1 MDISFEQINAFH
13 AVAKYQSFSKAGQK
27 LYRSQSAVSI
37 QILKLEETLGKKL
50 FYRTTKSIALT
61 DAGEIL
67 LRYVEGIKN
76 LLEEAEQELTD
87 LEEMHRGRL
96 MISTSDTTACYRLPR
111 ILQAYK
117 ARYPGIDIIIRNA
130 TSLKTIESVLQ
141 NEVDLGI
148 ATLAF
153 LKPGLEAIPLFSR
166 FDVVICHPDHP
177 LADRKEVLLK
187 DLEQYMCILL
197 DQNCS
202 SRRILDE
209 ACRISRVRL
218 PIAMELSS
226 IEVVK
231 SFVSINSGIS
241 IVPEVSIR
249 EEVVRGSLMSLRI
262 KDSKQ
267 FQQRKMGIIYKK
279 DRYLSIA
286 AQSFLKEL
294 KTNLTEHSGQ

>member
-1 MDISFEQINAFH
+1 MEITIEQINAFH
-13 AVAKYQSFSKAGQK
+13 AVAKYHSFSKAGQK
-27 LYRSQSAVSI
+27 LYRTQSAISI
-37 QILKLEETLGKKL
+37 QIANLEETLGRKL
-50 FYRTTKSIALT
+50 FHRTTKIIKLT
-61 DAGEIL
+61 DAGEVF
-67 LRYVEGIKN
+67 LRYVEDIKR
-76 LLEEAEQELTD
+76 LLEEAEQELID
-87 LEEMHRGRL
+87 LEEMQHGRL
-96 MISTSDTTACYRLPR
+96 TISTSDTTACYRLPG

-117 ARYPGIDIIIRNA
+117 VRYPGIEIIVRNA
-130 TSLKTIESVLQ
+130 TSLKTIDSVLQ

-148 ATLAF
+148 ATLSY

-177 LADRKEVLLK
+177 LAGRKEVLLK

-209 ACRISRVRL
+209 ACRIAKVDL
-218 PIAMELSS
+218 TIAMELSS

-241 IVPEVSIR
+241 IVPDVSIR
-249 EEVVRGSLMSLRI
+249 EEVVMGRLASLRI
-262 KDSKQ
+262 KDSKH
-267 FQQRKMGIIYKK
+267 FQQRKMGVIYKK

-286 AQSFLKEL
+286 AQGFLKEL
-294 KTNLTEHSGQ
+294 KENLIEGD